1 MEFVVKDERVGNQK
15 SKHKEERTDD
25 RTFAFSGWEE
35 EQDSKG
41 QREAAFRNIEDPE
54 TCIFMEVKARDSF
67 KEGMVE
73 SVTKL
78 KIIFDSKDFV
88 GLWGIH

>member
-1 MEFVVKDERVGNQK
+1 
-15 SKHKEERTDD
+15 
-25 RTFAFSGWEE
+25 
-35 EQDSKG
+35 
-41 QREAAFRNIEDPE
+41 
-54 TCIFMEVKARDSF
+54 MEVKARDSF

-88 GLWGIH
+88 GL